1 MKHRKILHSS
11 RQSLLKLPSIY
22 ERHLGSHLQ
31 MVVELADRS
40 AAVASLVLCACFY
53 LFRFFAQ
60 QLAVRRNTGKWI
72 AGMRGVAQGV
82 GEA

>member
-1 MKHRKILHSS
+1 
-11 RQSLLKLPSIY
+11 
-22 ERHLGSHLQ
+22 